1 MSSSP
6 LKKFSGAARPSL
18 RKRHSIQG
26 SKKALYWMSLPALSL
41 YVFLFLIPVLNN
53 LRYALTKW
61 DGIEEPEFV
70 GFRNFTNLLTN
81 DDLFYKTL
89 GNNLEFTFLVVLFQT
104 IFALLFA
111 VYLVNNSK
119 TNIALRTLYFFPT
132 ILSSVSVGMIWLF
145 LYDPNF
151 GALNLFFNK
160 VGLNVFALNWLG
172 DEKSAL
178 YAIAFTQ
185 VWFHTGQMMVV
196 YIAGLQQIPK
206 ELYEAAEVDGA
217 SRWKQF
223 RNVTW
228 PMAMPTTLVVMAYTT
243 IQSFRAFDLIM
254 VMTNSTA
261 GPNNS
266 TNIFSTLIYLTLFN
280 ELRLGYAAA
289 QTIFMVIVMILIT
302 WLQRQTFGKRYEK

>member
-1 MSSSP
+1 M
-6 LKKFSGAARPSL
+6 GA
-18 RKRHSIQG
+18 
-26 SKKALYWMSLPALSL
+26 PAL
-41 YVFLFLIPVLNN
+41 FLFLAFYLYPALQN
-53 LRYALTKW
+53 LQFATRRW
-61 DGIEEPEFV
+61 DGITEPENV

-89 GNNLEFTFLVVLFQT
+89 GNNIEFTFLVVAFQT
-104 IFALLFA
+104 SLALIFA
-111 VYLVNNSK
+111 VYLVKNTK
-119 TNIALRTLYFFPT
+119 TSIALRTLYFFPT

-151 GALNLFFNK
+151 GAINLFFTK
-160 VGLNVFALNWLG
+160 VGLPSFALNWLG
-172 DEKSAL
+172 SESSAL

-223 RNVTW
+223 TKITW
-228 PMAMPTTLVVMAYTT
+228 PMALPTTLVVMAYTT

-266 TNIFSTLIYLTLFN
+266 TSIFSTLVYFTLFN

-289 QTIFMVIVMILIT
+289 QTIFMVATMLLIT
-302 WLQRQTFGKRYEK
+302 WLQRRAFKGRYEK

>member
-1 MSSSP
+1 M
-6 LKKFSGAARPSL
+6 GA
-18 RKRHSIQG
+18 
-26 SKKALYWMSLPALSL
+26 PALT
-41 YVFLFLIPVLNN
+41 LFLAFYLYPALQN
-53 LRYALTKW
+53 LQFATRRW
-61 DGIEEPEFV
+61 DGISEPENV

-89 GNNLEFTFLVVLFQT
+89 GNNIEFTFLVVLFQT
-104 IFALLFA
+104 GLALIFAVF
-111 VYLVNNSK
+111 LVKNSK
-119 TNIALRTLYFFPT
+119 VNIALRTLYFFPT

-151 GALNLFFNK
+151 GAINLFFTK
-160 VGLNVFALNWLG
+160 VGLPSFALNWLG
-172 DEKSAL
+172 SESSAL

-223 RNVTW
+223 TKITW
-228 PMAMPTTLVVMAYTT
+228 PMSMPTTLVVMAYTT

-266 TNIFSTLIYLTLFN
+266 TNIFSTLVYFTLFN

-289 QTIFMVIVMILIT
+289 QTIFMVATMLLIT
-302 WLQRQTFGKRYEK
+302 WLQRRAFKGRYER

>member
-1 MSSSP
+1 M
-6 LKKFSGAARPSL
+6 GA
-18 RKRHSIQG
+18 
-26 SKKALYWMSLPALSL
+26 PALI
-41 YVFLFLIPVLNN
+41 LFLAFYLYPALQN
-53 LRYALTKW
+53 LQFATRRW
-61 DGIEEPEFV
+61 DGITEPENV

-89 GNNLEFTFLVVLFQT
+89 GNNIEFTFLVVIFQT
-104 IFALLFA
+104 ALALLFA
-111 VYLVNNSK
+111 VFLVKNTK

-151 GALNLFFNK
+151 GAINLFFNK
-160 VGLNVFALNWLG
+160 VGLTSFALNWLG
-172 DEKSAL
+172 SESSAL

-223 RNVTW
+223 TKITW
-228 PMAMPTTLVVMAYTT
+228 PMATPTTLVVMAYTT

-266 TNIFSTLIYLTLFN
+266 TSIFSTLVYFTLFN

-289 QTIFMVIVMILIT
+289 QTIFMVATMLLIT
-302 WLQRQTFGKRYEK
+302 WLQRRAFKGRYEK

>member
-1 MSSSP
+1 M
-6 LKKFSGAARPSL
+6 
-18 RKRHSIQG
+18 G
-26 SKKALYWMSLPALSL
+26 SPALI
-41 YVFLFLIPVLNN
+41 LFLAFYLYPALQN
-53 LRYALTKW
+53 LQFATRRW
-61 DGIEEPEFV
+61 DGISEPENV

-89 GNNLEFTFLVVLFQT
+89 GNNIEFTFLVVLFQT
-104 IFALLFA
+104 ALALIFAVF
-111 VYLVNNSK
+111 LVKNSK
-119 TNIALRTLYFFPT
+119 VNIALRTLYFFPT

-151 GALNLFFNK
+151 GAINLFFNK
-160 VGLNVFALNWLG
+160 VDLSSFALNWLG
-172 DEKSAL
+172 SETSAL

-223 RNVTW
+223 TKITW
-228 PMAMPTTLVVMAYTT
+228 PMALPTTLVVMAYTT

-266 TNIFSTLIYLTLFN
+266 TSIFSTLVYFTLFN

-289 QTIFMVIVMILIT
+289 QTIFMVATMLLIT
-302 WLQRQTFGKRYEK
+302 WLQRRAFKGRYER

>member
-1 MSSSP
+1 M
-6 LKKFSGAARPSL
+6 GA
-18 RKRHSIQG
+18 
-26 SKKALYWMSLPALSL
+26 PAL
-41 YVFLFLIPVLNN
+41 FLFLAFYLYPALQN
-53 LRYALTKW
+53 LQFATRRW
-61 DGIEEPEFV
+61 DGISEPEAV
-70 GFRNFTNLLTN
+70 GFRNFTKLLTN

-104 IFALLFA
+104 AFSLLFA
-111 VYLVNNSK
+111 IYLVNNSK
-119 TNIALRTLYFFPT
+119 VNVFLRTLYFFPT

-151 GALNLFFNK
+151 GAINLFFNK
-160 VGLNVFALNWLG
+160 VGLESFALNWLG
-172 DEKSAL
+172 SESIAL

-223 RNVTW
+223 TNVTW

-266 TNIFSTLIYLTLFN
+266 TNIFSTLVYFTLFN

-289 QTIFMVIVMILIT
+289 QTIFMVITMLLIT
-302 WLQRQTFGKRYEK
+302 WIQRRTFGRRYEK

>member
-1 MSSSP
+1 M
-6 LKKFSGAARPSL
+6 
-18 RKRHSIQG
+18 G
-26 SKKALYWMSLPALSL
+26 SPALI
-41 YVFLFLIPVLNN
+41 LFLAFYLYPALQN
-53 LRYALTKW
+53 LQFATRRW
-61 DGIEEPEFV
+61 DGISEPENV

-89 GNNLEFTFLVVLFQT
+89 GNSIEFTFLVVIFQT
-104 IFALLFA
+104 ALALLFA
-111 VYLVNNSK
+111 VYLVKNTK
-119 TNIALRTLYFFPT
+119 TTIALRTLYFFPT

-151 GALNLFFNK
+151 GALNLFFNS
-160 VGLNVFALNWLG
+160 VGLPSFALNWLG
-172 DEKSAL
+172 SESSAL

-223 RNVTW
+223 TMITW

-254 VMTNSTA
+254 VMTSSTA

-266 TNIFSTLIYLTLFN
+266 TNIFSTLVYFTLFN

-289 QTIFMVIVMILIT
+289 QTIFMVLTLILIT
-302 WLQRQTFGKRYEK
+302 WLQRTAFGKRYEK

>member
-1 MSSSP
+1 M
-6 LKKFSGAARPSL
+6 GA
-18 RKRHSIQG
+18 
-26 SKKALYWMSLPALSL
+26 PAL
-41 YVFLFLIPVLNN
+41 FLFLAFYLYPALQN
-53 LRYALTKW
+53 LQFATRRW
-61 DGIEEPEFV
+61 DGISEPEAV

-104 IFALLFA
+104 AFSLLFA
-111 VYLVNNSK
+111 IFLVNNSK
-119 TNIALRTLYFFPT
+119 VNVFLRTLYFFPT
-132 ILSSVSVGMIWLF
+132 ILSSVSVGLIWLF

-151 GALNLFFNK
+151 GAINLFFNK
-160 VGLNVFALNWLG
+160 VGLESFALNWLG
-172 DEKSAL
+172 SESIAL

-223 RNVTW
+223 TNVTW

-266 TNIFSTLIYLTLFN
+266 TNIFSTLVYFTLFN

-289 QTIFMVIVMILIT
+289 QTIFMVVTMLLIT
-302 WLQRQTFGKRYEK
+302 WIQRRTFGRRYEK

>member
-1 MSSSP
+1 M
-6 LKKFSGAARPSL
+6 GA
-18 RKRHSIQG
+18 
-26 SKKALYWMSLPALSL
+26 PALL
-41 YVFLFLIPVLNN
+41 LFLAFYLYPALQN
-53 LRYALTKW
+53 LQFATRRW
-61 DGIEEPEFV
+61 DGISEPENV

-89 GNNLEFTFLVVLFQT
+89 GNNIEFTFLVVVFQT
-104 IFALLFA
+104 ALALLFA
-111 VYLVNNSK
+111 VYLVKNTK
-119 TNIALRTLYFFPT
+119 TTIALRTLYFFPT

-151 GALNLFFNK
+151 GAINLFVK
-160 VGLNVFALNWLG
+160 SIGLPSFALNWLG
-172 DEKSAL
+172 SESSAL

-223 RNVTW
+223 TKVTW

-266 TNIFSTLIYLTLFN
+266 TSIFSTLVYLTLFN

-289 QTIFMVIVMILIT
+289 QTIFMVLTLILIT
-302 WLQRQTFGKRYEK
+302 WLQRSIFGKRYEK

>member
-1 MSSSP
+1 M
-6 LKKFSGAARPSL
+6 GA
-18 RKRHSIQG
+18 
-26 SKKALYWMSLPALSL
+26 PAL
-41 YVFLFLIPVLNN
+41 FLFLAFYLYPALQNI
-53 LRYALTKW
+53 RYATRRW
-61 DGIEEPEFV
+61 DGISEPESV
-70 GFRNFTNLLTN
+70 GFGNFINLLTN

-104 IFALLFA
+104 TFSLLFA
-111 VYLVNNSK
+111 VYLVNNSRL
-119 TNIALRTLYFFPT
+119 NVFLRTLYFFPT

-151 GALNLFFNK
+151 GAINLFFNR
-160 VGLNVFALNWLG
+160 VGLNSFALNWLG
-172 DEKSAL
+172 SETSAL

-206 ELYEAAEVDGA
+206 ELYESAQVDGA

-223 RNVTW
+223 RHVTW
-228 PMAMPTTLVVMAYTT
+228 PMAMPTTVVVMAYTT

-266 TNIFSTLIYLTLFN
+266 TNIFTTLVYLTLFN

-289 QTIFMVIVMILIT
+289 QTIFMVATMLLIT
-302 WLQRQTFGKRYEK
+302 WIQRRTFGRRYEK

>member
-1 MSSSP
+1 M
-6 LKKFSGAARPSL
+6 GA
-18 RKRHSIQG
+18 
-26 SKKALYWMSLPALSL
+26 PALL
-41 YVFLFLIPVLNN
+41 LFLAFYLYPALQN
-53 LRYALTKW
+53 LQFATRRW
-61 DGIEEPEFV
+61 DGISEPENV

-89 GNNLEFTFLVVLFQT
+89 GNNIEFTFLVVLFQT
-104 IFALLFA
+104 ALALLFA
-111 VYLVNNSK
+111 VYLVKNTK
-119 TNIALRTLYFFPT
+119 TTIALRTLYFFPT

-151 GALNLFFNK
+151 GAINLFVK
-160 VGLNVFALNWLG
+160 SIGLPSFALNWLG
-172 DEKSAL
+172 SETSAL

-223 RNVTW
+223 TKVTW
-228 PMAMPTTLVVMAYTT
+228 PMAMPTTVVVMAYTT

-266 TNIFSTLIYLTLFN
+266 TSIFSTLVYFTLFN

-289 QTIFMVIVMILIT
+289 QTIFMVLTLILIT
-302 WLQRQTFGKRYEK
+302 WLQRSAFGKRYEK

>member
-1 MSSSP
+1 M
-6 LKKFSGAARPSL
+6 GA
-18 RKRHSIQG
+18 
-26 SKKALYWMSLPALSL
+26 PALT
-41 YVFLFLIPVLNN
+41 LFLAFYLYPALQN
-53 LRYALTKW
+53 LQFATRRW
-61 DGIEEPEFV
+61 DGISEPENV

-89 GNNLEFTFLVVLFQT
+89 GNNIEFTFLVVLFQT
-104 IFALLFA
+104 GLALIFAVF
-111 VYLVNNSK
+111 LVKNSK
-119 TNIALRTLYFFPT
+119 VNIALRTLYFFPT

-151 GALNLFFNK
+151 GAINLFFTK
-160 VGLNVFALNWLG
+160 VGLPSFALNWLG
-172 DEKSAL
+172 SESSAL

-223 RNVTW
+223 TKITW

-261 GPNNS
+261 GPNNATS
-266 TNIFSTLIYLTLFN
+266 IFSTLVYFTLFN

-289 QTIFMVIVMILIT
+289 QTIFMVATMLLIT
-302 WLQRQTFGKRYEK
+302 WLQRRAFKGRYER

>member
-1 MSSSP
+1 M
-6 LKKFSGAARPSL
+6 GA
-18 RKRHSIQG
+18 
-26 SKKALYWMSLPALSL
+26 PAL
-41 YVFLFLIPVLNN
+41 VLFLAFYLYPALQN
-53 LRYALTKW
+53 LQFATRRW
-61 DGIEEPEFV
+61 DGITEPENV

-89 GNNLEFTFLVVLFQT
+89 GNNIEFTFLVVLFQT
-104 IFALLFA
+104 SLALLFA
-111 VYLVNNSK
+111 VYLVKNTK

-151 GALNLFFNK
+151 GAINFFFTK
-160 VGLNVFALNWLG
+160 VGLPSFALNWLG
-172 DEKSAL
+172 SESSAL

-223 RNVTW
+223 TKITW

-266 TNIFSTLIYLTLFN
+266 TSIFSTLVYFTLFN

-289 QTIFMVIVMILIT
+289 QTIFMVATMLLIT
-302 WLQRQTFGKRYEK
+302 WLQRRAFKGRYEK

>member
-1 MSSSP
+1 M
-6 LKKFSGAARPSL
+6 GA
-18 RKRHSIQG
+18 
-26 SKKALYWMSLPALSL
+26 PALI
-41 YVFLFLIPVLNN
+41 LFLAFYLYPALQN
-53 LRYALTKW
+53 LQFATRRW
-61 DGIEEPEFV
+61 DGITEPENV

-81 DDLFYKTL
+81 DDLL
-89 GNNLEFTFLVVLFQT
+89 
-104 IFALLFA
+104 
-111 VYLVNNSK
+111 
-119 TNIALRTLYFFPT
+119 T

-151 GALNLFFNK
+151 GAINLFFNSI
-160 VGLNVFALNWLG
+160 GLPSFALNWLG
-172 DEKSAL
+172 SESSAL
-178 YAIAFTQ
+178 YAIAFSQ

-223 RNVTW
+223 TSITW

-266 TNIFSTLIYLTLFN
+266 TSIFSTLVYFTLFN

-289 QTIFMVIVMILIT
+289 QTIFMVATMVLIT
-302 WLQRQTFGKRYEK
+302 WLQRRAFSGRYEK

>member
-1 MSSSP
+1 
-6 LKKFSGAARPSL
+6 
-18 RKRHSIQG
+18 
-26 SKKALYWMSLPALSL
+26 
-41 YVFLFLIPVLNN
+41 
-53 LRYALTKW
+53 
-61 DGIEEPEFV
+61 
-70 GFRNFTNLLTN
+70 
-81 DDLFYKTL
+81 
-89 GNNLEFTFLVVLFQT
+89 
-104 IFALLFA
+104 
-111 VYLVNNSK
+111 
-119 TNIALRTLYFFPT
+119 
-132 ILSSVSVGMIWLF
+132 MIWLF

-151 GALNLFFNK
+151 GAINLFFNK
-160 VGLNVFALNWLG
+160 VGLQGFALNWLG
-172 DEKSAL
+172 SESIAL
-178 YAIAFTQ
+178 YAIAFSQ

-223 RNVTW
+223 TSVTW

-266 TNIFSTLIYLTLFN
+266 TNIFSTLVYFTLFN

-289 QTIFMVIVMILIT
+289 QTIFMVITMLLIT
-302 WLQRQTFGKRYEK
+302 WIQRRTFGRRYEK

>member
-1 MSSSP
+1 M
-6 LKKFSGAARPSL
+6 GA
-18 RKRHSIQG
+18 
-26 SKKALYWMSLPALSL
+26 PAL
-41 YVFLFLIPVLNN
+41 FLFLAFYLYPALQN
-53 LRYALTKW
+53 LRYATRRW
-61 DGIEEPEFV
+61 DGISDPESV
-70 GFRNFTNLLTN
+70 GIRNFTNLLTN

-104 IFALLFA
+104 AFSLLFA
-111 VYLVNNSK
+111 IYLVNNSRV
-119 TNIALRTLYFFPT
+119 NIFLRTLFFFPT

-151 GALNLFFNK
+151 GAINLFFNSI
-160 VGLNVFALNWLG
+160 GLNSFALNWLG
-172 DEKSAL
+172 SETSAL

-223 RNVTW
+223 TSVTW

-261 GPNNS
+261 GPNNA
-266 TNIFSTLIYLTLFN
+266 TNIFSTLVYFTLFN

-289 QTIFMVIVMILIT
+289 QTIFMVTTMLLIT
-302 WLQRQTFGKRYEK
+302 WLQRRAFGRRYKK

>member
-1 MSSSP
+1 M
-6 LKKFSGAARPSL
+6 GA
-18 RKRHSIQG
+18 
-26 SKKALYWMSLPALSL
+26 PAL
-41 YVFLFLIPVLNN
+41 FLFLAFYLYPALQN
-53 LRYALTKW
+53 LQFATRRW
-61 DGIEEPEFV
+61 DGITPPEPV

-89 GNNLEFTFLVVLFQT
+89 GNNLEFTFLVVIFQT
-104 IFALLFA
+104 ALSLLFA
-111 VYLVNNSK
+111 IYLVNNSK
-119 TNIALRTLYFFPT
+119 VNVFLRTLYFFPT

-151 GALNLFFNK
+151 GAINLFFNNI
-160 VGLNVFALNWLG
+160 GLKSFALNWLG
-172 DEKSAL
+172 SESSAL

-223 RNVTW
+223 TSVTW

-266 TNIFSTLIYLTLFN
+266 TNIFSTLVYFTLFN

-289 QTIFMVIVMILIT
+289 QTIFMVVTMLLIT
-302 WLQRQTFGKRYEK
+302 WIQRRAFGRKYEK

>member
-1 MSSSP
+1 M
-6 LKKFSGAARPSL
+6 
-18 RKRHSIQG
+18 
-26 SKKALYWMSLPALSL
+26 
-41 YVFLFLIPVLNN
+41 
-53 LRYALTKW
+53 
-61 DGIEEPEFV
+61 
-70 GFRNFTNLLTN
+70 
-81 DDLFYKTL
+81 
-89 GNNLEFTFLVVLFQT
+89 
-104 IFALLFA
+104 FALLFA

-119 TNIALRTLYFFPT
+119 VNIALRTLYFFPT

-160 VGLNVFALNWLG
+160 LGLNSFALNWLG